1 MCRHWW
7 ASSATATA
15 PAAVARAGRL
25 GALALAAALGAGPAA
40 AQDRPQGRFSRAATR
55 IGQPLDYELRYL
67 HDPAEEVVFPDSLAA
82 FAPFEYAGRTFFP
95 TVTRR
100 GRSLDRAV
108 YHLRTFSLAPVQAL
122 ALPVAVL
129 RGPDTLAV
137 RPAPAAVRVRATAP
151 AAALGLGAGW
161 PALREATALLPVP
174 PLFNYPYWLAG
185 TGAVLLTLAGGA
197 ALFRR
202 GLRQRY
208 AAYKRR
214 KNHRYF
220 LAQFARHAERFT
232 LSRSAAN
239 VERAVALWK
248 NYLASLENNALN
260 SFTTREIVDYF
271 AHDDDVRRGLA
282 TTDQAIYGNALADDD
297 EAEIEQA
304 FQRLRVFAEHR
315 YAVLRQAG

>member
-1 MCRHWW
+1 MGSGR
-7 ASSATATA
+7 
-15 PAAVARAGRL
+15 ARWG
-25 GALALAAALGAGPAA
+25 GLALAAALGGPPGAA
-40 AQDRPQGRFSRAATR
+40 AQAPPAGRPEGRFLQPATR
-55 IGQPLDYELRYL
+55 VGQPLDYELRYL
-67 HDPAEEVVFPDSLAA
+67 HDPAEEVVFPDSLAG
-82 FAPFEYAGRTFFP
+82 FAPFEYVGRTYFP
-95 TVTRR
+95 TST
-100 GRSLDRAV
+100 GPGGSLDRAV
-108 YHLRTFSLAPVQAL
+108 YHLRTFALAPVQTL

-129 RGPDTLAV
+129 RGADTLAV
-137 RPAPAAVRVRATAP
+137 RPAPAAVRLLATAP
-151 AAALGLGAGW
+151 AVGGGAL
-161 PALREATALLPVP
+161 PALRAATALAPVP
-174 PLFNYPYWLAG
+174 PLFNYPYWLVG
-185 TGAVLLTLAGGA
+185 TGAALLALAGGA

-202 GLRQRY
+202 GLRRRY
-208 AAYKRR
+208 EAYKRR

-220 LAQFARHAERFT
+220 LAQFARHAERFE

-297 EAEIEQA
+297 EAEIERA

-315 YAVLRQAG
+315 YAVLAQAA

>member
-1 MCRHWW
+1 M
-7 ASSATATA
+7 
-15 PAAVARAGRL
+15 ARAPGRL
-25 GALALAAALGAGPAA
+25 GALALAAALGAGRAA
-40 AQDRPQGRFSRAATR
+40 AQGPAPDRPQGRFLRGTAR
-55 IGQPLDYELRYL
+55 IGEPLDYELRYL
-67 HDPAEEVVFPDSLAA
+67 HDPAEEVVFPDSLAS
-82 FAPFEYAGRTFFP
+82 FAPFEYAGRTYYP
-95 TVTRR
+95 TRTRR

-108 YHLRTFSLAPVQAL
+108 YHLRTFSLAPVQTL
-122 ALPVAVL
+122 DLPVAVL
-129 RGPDTLAV
+129 RGPDTLTV

-151 AAALGLGAGW
+151 AAALEPGAGR
-161 PALREATALLPVP
+161 PALRAATALAPVP

-185 TGAVLLTLAGGA
+185 TGAALLALAGGA

-202 GLRQRY
+202 GLRRRY
-208 AAYKRR
+208 DAYKRR

-248 NYLASLENNALN
+248 NYLAGLENNALH

-271 AHDDDVRRGLA
+271 GHDDDVRRGLA
-282 TTDQAIYGNALADDD
+282 TADQAIYGNALADDNA
-297 EAEIEQA
+297 AEIEQA

-315 YAVLRQAG
+315 YAVLARA